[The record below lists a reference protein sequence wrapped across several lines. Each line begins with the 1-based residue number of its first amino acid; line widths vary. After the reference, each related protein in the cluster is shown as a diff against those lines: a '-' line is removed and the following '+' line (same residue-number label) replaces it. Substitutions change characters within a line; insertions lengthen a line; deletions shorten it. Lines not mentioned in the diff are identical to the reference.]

1 MLQQCRYISAR
12 TLLGLT
18 KFDRCQS
25 LLSETWT
32 PVERLWHLVFISH
45 RWGSQDDPDPS
56 GKQLEA
62 LKRLVWRMV
71 DIAGVIGDER
81 VSAEAVRDRLA
92 RVPSLARQG
101 NLQAAHLVFRTLCG
115 GSDLAANEVAR
126 LEGDGILDLIGFWYD
141 FSCLPQDP
149 RTVDEEREFGQA
161 LQGIGEMILS
171 PRVSTLVLRR
181 EKDGYLERGWCFAE
195 SMIAGAKEDVFM
207 PMILRTDRWD
217 EPLAMELSGGF
228 GALRPEVMGMLGL
241 WEDLAVPV
249 LAEKA
254 FASAV
259 NGTAMLMLAK
269 MDSSMSEFVV
279 GATAT
284 MSAGLGLF
292 AGIQSSVALL
302 AVGDRLDL
310 SVDLVNVLRREGLGC
325 RDERDYI
332 LVALLLMKSLTAIN
346 ATEDL
351 GIWWEALERFMEGRS
366 LILVRRDG
374 MLTWQD

>member
-1 MLQQCRYISAR
+1 MLQQYRYISAR
-12 TLLGLT
+12 TLLGLS

-45 RWGSQDDPDPS
+45 RWGSQDDPDPF

-62 LKRLVWRMV
+62 LKRLVRRMV
-71 DIAGVIGDER
+71 DIVGAIRDER

-115 GSDLAANEVAR
+115 GYNFAADEVAR
-126 LEGDGILDLIGFWYD
+126 IEGDGILDLIGFWYD

-149 RTVDEEREFGQA
+149 RTVDEEREFGLA

-181 EKDGYLERGWCFAE
+181 EEDGYLERGWCFAE
-195 SMIAGAKEDVFM
+195 SMIAGAKEDVFK

-217 EPLAMELSGGF
+217 EPLAMELSGAF
-228 GALRPEVMGMLGL
+228 GALRPEVMEMLRQ
-241 WEDLAVPV
+241 WENLAVPMAV
-249 LAEKA
+249 DKA
-254 FASAV
+254 FESAI
-259 NGTAMLMLAK
+259 NGTAVLMLAK

-279 GATAT
+279 AATAM
-284 MSAGLGLF
+284 MSAGLELF

-302 AVGDRLDL
+302 AVGGRLDL

-332 LVALLLMKSLTAIN
+332 LVALLLMKSLTAID
-346 ATEDL
+346 ATGDL

-374 MLTWQD
+374 VLTWQD